1 MSAYQEVELLSVETD
16 ARAVTIRV
24 VEVSPDTLCIG
35 SLWTD
40 DCAVA
45 VSDDESGQ
53 PALFAAQILIDRS
66 RGDGEA
72 PFYWAIAESEEV
84 DDPARAAAVI
94 ESVQLLERSPHADTS
109 GDAGPR
115 YEALIRITLTRPEYL
130 GGFTVGARWSAVA
143 SLCGELF
150 V

>member
-1 MSAYQEVELLSVETD
+1 MSAYQEVELLSVEAD

-24 VEVSPDTLCIG
+24 VEVHPDMLCIG

-40 DCAVA
+40 DGAVA
-45 VSDDESGQ
+45 VTEEHSWG

-94 ESVQLLERSPHADTS
+94 ESVQLLERSPQPDTS
-109 GDAGPR
+109 SDDGPR

-130 GGFTVGARWSAVA
+130 GGFMAGARWSAVA